1 MFAPSAKSVVDQ
13 IAFMS
18 PAMSSVPLVDSD
30 LDFALL
36 KTSLMPL
43 RAVADAA
50 RWDHTSYGY
59 MVIHVFVQKLF
70 NFFTKFNKI
79 NIIISSRTAHRAQPK
94 IQTPE
99 RAF

>member
-36 KTSLMPL
+36 KTSLIPL
-43 RAVADAA
+43 RACADLELSCADDAA
-50 RWDHTSYGY
+50 SSPSLAVSMAFTSAAVLG
-59 MVIHVFVQKLF
+59 ITSIF
-70 NFFTKFNKI
+70 KFLK
-79 NIIISSRTAHRAQPK
+79 SCRLSDALVSARSRD
-94 IQTPE
+94 
-99 RAF
+99 

>member
-43 RAVADAA
+43 RAVADADLSRA
-50 RWDHTSYGY
+50 DDAANSPVLAVSMALTSAAVLG
-59 MVIHVFVQKLF
+59 
-70 NFFTKFNKI
+70 
-79 NIIISSRTAHRAQPK
+79 IISIFKFLKSCRLSDALVNARSRD
-94 IQTPE
+94 
-99 RAF
+99 